1 MMHDQLRRF
10 SASERGT
17 VAILFAFLV
26 SILFMFVGMAID
38 MARLLHVKQ
47 IVQAS
52 LDAAALAAARRFE
65 EPGISEDEIK
75 KTAKMYFEANVASMS
90 SSLAKLSNFQATPNS
105 ATSQVTA
112 TVEIEVPT
120 LFFPAGGSTVRN
132 LELPPKAITEFSQ
145 TRIEIAMVLDITG
158 SMLETAPDGRVKL
171 ETLKAAAKEFAD
183 VLYSGHPRPGFIR
196 VAIVPY
202 SASVNAG
209 AFASQIAGPGSDD
222 CVVERSGTDAY
233 SDAPTD
239 WFNRL
244 GRMNALTAW
253 YYSCPA
259 LPVTPL
265 TDLSTTGNRAAYD
278 VAIDQLQ
285 AVGGTG
291 GHIGIAWGW
300 YVLSNRW
307 SALWGANA
315 GSPPS
320 SNVRKIILLMT
331 DGMFNSAYYNGG
343 LLLPGSLV
351 TNPSALGSAPY
362 QALQICKNIKKSG
375 DITIYSVGFA
385 TPPEAAELL
394 KSCSGEANFYD
405 ASDSNKLVTSF
416 RSIASKLVSLRLT
429 S

>member
-209 AFASQIAGPGSDD
+209 PLRRRSRAQARTIASWS
-222 CVVERSGTDAY
+222 VR
-233 SDAPTD
+233 APMPI
-239 WFNRL
+239 R
-244 GRMNALTAW
+244 
-253 YYSCPA
+253 
-259 LPVTPL
+259 
-265 TDLSTTGNRAAYD
+265 
-278 VAIDQLQ
+278 
-285 AVGGTG
+285 
-291 GHIGIAWGW
+291 
-300 YVLSNRW
+300 
-307 SALWGANA
+307 
-315 GSPPS
+315 
-320 SNVRKIILLMT
+320 
-331 DGMFNSAYYNGG
+331 
-343 LLLPGSLV
+343 
-351 TNPSALGSAPY
+351 
-362 QALQICKNIKKSG
+362 
-375 DITIYSVGFA
+375 
-385 TPPEAAELL
+385 TPPPTG
-394 KSCSGEANFYD
+394 ST
-405 ASDSNKLVTSF
+405 AS
-416 RSIASKLVSLRLT
+416 AG
-429 S
+429 

>member
-1 MMHDQLRRF
+1 
-10 SASERGT
+10 
-17 VAILFAFLV
+17 
-26 SILFMFVGMAID
+26 
-38 MARLLHVKQ
+38 
-47 IVQAS
+47 
-52 LDAAALAAARRFE
+52 
-65 EPGISEDEIK
+65 
-75 KTAKMYFEANVASMS
+75 
-90 SSLAKLSNFQATPNS
+90 
-105 ATSQVTA
+105 
-112 TVEIEVPT
+112 
-120 LFFPAGGSTVRN
+120 
-132 LELPPKAITEFSQ
+132 
-145 TRIEIAMVLDITG
+145 
-158 SMLETAPDGRVKL
+158 
-171 ETLKAAAKEFAD
+171 
-183 VLYSGHPRPGFIR
+183 
-196 VAIVPY
+196 
-202 SASVNAG
+202 
-209 AFASQIAGPGSDD
+209 
-222 CVVERSGTDAY
+222 
-233 SDAPTD
+233 
-239 WFNRL
+239 
-244 GRMNALTAW
+244 MNALTAW